1 MLKICDESICK
12 PLGIIYLSCL
22 ENVKFLSECKK
33 PNVVPIFKKSNKQE
47 LRNYLSAHFYTA
59 CFRQNIEYYNMIRFF
74 FENSL
79 ISQNQSG
86 FKLSDSSTNQVLSFT
101 HQIYKSF
108 DNSHEILSVLVLNML
123 KAFYKVWHKHLI
135 FKLKQNGISASLLST
150 ITDFLKLRKQRV
162 VLND

>member
-1 MLKICDESICK
+1 MWW
-12 PLGIIYLSCL
+12 IYLQITR
-22 ENVKFLSECKK
+22 NNLSVMFRKWEVPLRMQKTHCGSYVQKK
-33 PNVVPIFKKSNKQE
+33 KQE
-47 LRNYLSAHFYTA
+47 LTNYLSAHFYTA